1 MGRRVSSQLSWSEYW
16 QSGAEQSLQ
25 AHNANPVQ
33 EFVHKYFVNKLGSHD
48 AILDIATGNGAL
60 LQRVPLSHQG
70 LRTGIDYSEIAPEQ
84 NLRSQNSFLRMDGSC
99 LGFGSA
105 SFDWVVS
112 HFGFEYIPREA
123 AVKELLRV
131 LRPEAQVFLLC
142 HRKDSVLS
150 ISSKQQLHEAR
161 LIESSGLFALAKQWC
176 VCADCDLADSCEL
189 KEQMASLMSQLRL
202 PRGSSLLFAL
212 LQSLGR
218 LCTDVEKG
226 LRSTTSA
233 QQTLLQWEVSLGANI
248 SRLEQQLRSALSGA
262 DQKEL
267 ASLLRAEGFKAKT
280 LALGDKGK
288 PLAWGMYFSR
298 SA

>member
-1 MGRRVSSQLSWSEYW
+1 MSSRLSWSEYW

-25 AHNANPVQ
+25 AHSASPIQGFIQ
-33 EFVHKYFVNKLGSHD
+33 EYFVNKLGSHD
-48 AILDIATGNGAL
+48 AVLDIATGNGAL
-60 LQRVPLSHQG
+60 LQRVPLNHQG
-70 LRTGIDYSEIAPEQ
+70 IRAGIDYSEIAPEQ
-84 NLRSQNSFLRMDGSC
+84 NLRSQNNFLRMDGSC
-99 LGFGSA
+99 LGFDSA

-131 LRPEAQVFLLC
+131 LRPQAQVFLLC

-150 ISSKQQLHEAR
+150 VNSKQQLLEAR

-176 VCADCDLADSCEL
+176 ICADCDLADSCEL

-202 PRGSSLLFAL
+202 PHGSSLLFAL

-218 LCTDVEKG
+218 LCMDVEKG
-226 LRSTTSA
+226 LCSTQSA
-233 QQTLLQWEVSLGANI
+233 QQVLLQWEVSLSANV
-248 SRLEQQLRSALSGA
+248 SRLEQQLCAALSGA

-267 ASLLRAEGFKAKT
+267 VLLLRAEGFKAKT